1 VRLIVE
7 REREIRKFIPDEYW
21 ELFADLTV
29 PAPLRAQ
36 VVRLSGE
43 AFKPTTQ
50 AHIDTALAVLKPCRY
65 VVAAR
70 DDKPARSF
78 PSAPFITSTLQ
89 QAASVR
95 LGFSVKKTMT
105 LAQRLYEAG
114 HITYMRTDSTNMSAE
129 AVAACRTLIVSQFG
143 PRFVPEA
150 PLAYKS
156 KANAQEAHEAIRPT
170 LVTNR
175 DIEGLENDEARLY
188 DLIWRQF
195 VACQMPP
202 AEFDTT
208 VITIAAGP
216 YELVAR
222 GRVLRF
228 EGYQK
233 VQPPLKQDDI
243 VLPEVTIGQPLDL
256 VALDPSQHF
265 TKPPARY
272 SEAGLVKELE
282 KRGIGRPST
291 YAAIISTIQDRGY
304 VKLANRRFYAEKLG
318 DIVTGRLVESFPD
331 LMDYNFTAA
340 LEENLDDIAEA
351 KSEWTS
357 VLDEF
362 YTGFKA
368 KLQGASASMRANEP
382 VETKIICEKCGR
394 PMAIRTGRT
403 GVFLGCTGYNL
414 DKKDRCTNTMNLVSG
429 DEAVAVAPLGEEDE
443 SSDAEAKAIFA
454 KKRCPLCGTAM
465 DGYLVDERRK
475 LHICGRNPDCTGTL
489 VEEGQFKLRGYDGPV
504 IECDKCKAPMQL
516 KSGRFGKYFGCTRYP
531 ECKNT
536 RKLLRNG
543 SAAPPKAT
551 PVPMPELACEKGGY
565 FVLRD
570 GALGVF
576 LASNLYPRV
585 RETRAPKVE
594 ELARHRAELDPKFLY
609 LADAPKVD
617 NAGNA
622 ALVRF
627 SRKTREHYLAS
638 EVDGEATGWA
648 AYLVDGAW
656 VVRQSEEGS
665 ASGKRKPAR
674 PRA

>member
-1 VRLIVE
+1 VAVRLIVE

-29 PAPLRAQ
+29 PEALRAQ
-36 VVRLSGE
+36 VVRHAGE
-43 AFKPTTQ
+43 PFKPTAK
-50 AHIDTALAVLKPCRY
+50 AHIDAALVVLSQTTFM
-65 VVAAR
+65 VASR

-89 QAASVR
+89 QAGSVR

-114 HITYMRTDSTNMSAE
+114 HITYMRTDSTNLSAE
-129 AVAACRTLIVSQFG
+129 AVVACRALIAEQFG
-143 PRFVPEA
+143 TRFVTES
-150 PLAYKS
+150 PLTYKS

-170 LVTNR
+170 DVTHR
-175 DIEGLENDEARLY
+175 DMEGLENDEARLY

-208 VITIAAGP
+208 IITIAADA

-233 VQPPLKQDDI
+233 VQPPIKQDDV
-243 VLPEVTIGQPLDL
+243 VLPEVVLGQQLKR

-265 TKPPARY
+265 TKPPPRY

-282 KRGIGRPST
+282 KKGIGRPST

-318 DIVTGRLVESFPD
+318 DIVTERLLESFPD
-331 LMDYNFTAA
+331 LMDYNFTAG
-340 LEENLDDIAEA
+340 LEENLDQIAES
-351 KSEWTS
+351 KSEWKE
-357 VLDEF
+357 VLDKF
-362 YTGFKA
+362 YVGFKA
-368 KLQGASASMRANEP
+368 KLQDASKTMRANEP
-382 VETKIICEKCGR
+382 VETKILCETCGR
-394 PMAIRTGRT
+394 PMAIRTGGT

-414 DKKDRCTNTMNLVSG
+414 DKKDRCTKTMNLVSG
-429 DEAVAVAPLGEEDE
+429 DEAVAVAPVGEEDE
-443 SSDAEAKAIFA
+443 SSDAEAKAIFD
-454 KKRCPLCGTAM
+454 KKRCPLCSTAM

-489 VEEGQFKLRGYDGPV
+489 IEEGQFKLRGYDGPI
-504 IECDKCKAPMQL
+504 IECDKCSAPMQL

-531 ECKNT
+531 DCKNT

-551 PVPMPELACEKGGY
+551 PVPMPELLCEKGGF

-594 ELARHRAELDPKFLY
+594 ELARHKAELDPKFLY

-617 NAGNA
+617 NAGNPV
-622 ALVRF
+622 LVKF

-638 EVDGEATGWA
+638 EVKGEATGWA

-656 VVRQSEEGS
+656 VVRKAEED
-665 ASGKRKPAR
+665 SGTGRRKPGR
-674 PRA
+674 R